1 MHLCKH
7 LTSVLGGACLN
18 PQMAF
23 CQRLPL
29 VPYFSHSRYPSLEI
43 QTRCSPC
50 TLMNPEFPSPSSSS
64 PHRCGP
70 EMCFYCLLTHSPCSP
85 PLVSFRVVWPG
96 KEFGTD
102 HATSPGMGLERNPG
116 LPGDQGPTQVVMENE
131 AESPPL
137 QHPVGG
143 NPRSLLVLVGTD
155 LQPSRCSVKLTD
167 FPMKP
172 MEAITG
178 FHGSGPWPLLLLFPV
193 GKGQG
198 HPWSWSL
205 WEGTGHRWSWSP
217 WEGPW

>member
-1 MHLCKH
+1 MFKS
-7 LTSVLGGACLN
+7 TDGI
-18 PQMAF
+18 
-23 CQRLPL
+23 LPEASFSSL
-29 VPYFSHSRYPSLEI
+29 FLSLKVSYFGD

-70 EMCFYCLLTHSPCSP
+70 EMCFYCLLTQPPCSP

-116 LPGDQGPTQVVMENE
+116 LPGDQGPTQVVTESE
-131 AESPPL
+131 AESPSL

-205 WEGTGHRWSWSP
+205 WEGTVVTA
-217 WEGPW
+217 GPGPGGRDCGYR